1 MSWIREAETREAANV
16 TRVMSIQPRAM
27 NAVTHMGRA
36 IDKGASALTR
46 TQEEAIAAVVSV
58 INRCRY

>member
-1 MSWIREAETREAANV
+1 MAWIREAETSEVFNV
-16 TRVMSIQPRAM
+16 TRVMSIDPRAM

-36 IDKGASALTR
+36 IDKGASTLTR
-46 TQEEAIAAVVSV
+46 SQEESIAAVVSV